1 MIICIF
7 QENLS
12 DYGGKEDWKGKRLER
27 GGYEVLG
34 WWRFG
39 WEQGQQE
46 FEVVDRLE
54 RFLDGNLIIF
64 GDVLDKEMRE

>member
-1 MIICIF
+1 MITCTF
-7 QENLS
+7 QENPS

-34 WWRFG
+34 WWRPG

-46 FEVVDRLE
+46 SEAVDRLE
-54 RFLDGNLIIF
+54 RSLDGNSIIP
-64 GDVLDKEMRE
+64 GDALDKEMRE